1 MWFSSTISF
10 VLLLL
15 PLSLSDTSFHKIMRG
30 GSYLLDIIIKEV
42 YNHLFDIG
50 FPLFPTGLCL
60 TL

>member
-1 MWFSSTISF
+1 M
-10 VLLLL
+10 
-15 PLSLSDTSFHKIMRG
+15 PLSLSDTSFHKIMCG